1 MQNASIATVK
11 GLLDDL
17 WGEKVLNT
25 DDKDTV
31 LEDQT
36 IRADRA
42 RCLIDMVIGKGER
55 ASQAMIDYMLE
66 RDKELFI
73 SLGLILPPSPT
84 DRVGEL

>member
-1 MQNASIATVK
+1 MQNVSIATLK

-17 WGEKVLNT
+17 WGEEVLNT

-31 LEDQT
+31 LEAQT

-42 RCLIDMVIGKGER
+42 RCLIGMVIGKGER

-73 SLGLILPPSPT
+73 HLGLILPPSPT